1 MKKLIVILCLLFS
14 TQALAESWQQEPKL
28 HWSNIPVICGATTDI
43 QDYLIQ
49 YKFELSTVAVGRE
62 GARPEGKPVYMVSY
76 YLNEAEKQSISV
88 ITSPTG
94 HESCM
99 LYKAFDL
106 TTPGKA
112 T

>member
-1 MKKLIVILCLLFS
+1 
-14 TQALAESWQQEPKL
+14 
-28 HWSNIPVICGATTDI
+28 
-43 QDYLIQ
+43 
-49 YKFELSTVAVGRE
+49 
-62 GARPEGKPVYMVSY
+62 MVSY
-76 YLNEAEKQSISV
+76 YLNEKEKQSISV
-88 ITSPTG
+88 ITSPSG

>member
-1 MKKLIVILCLLFS
+1 M
-14 TQALAESWQQEPKL
+14 LAESWEQEPKL
-28 HWSNIPVICGATTDI
+28 HWSNIPVICGTTTDV

-49 YKFELSTVAVGRE
+49 HKFELSTIAVGRK
-62 GARPEGKPVYMVSY
+62 GARQEGEPVYMVSY
-76 YLNEAEKQSISV
+76 YLNEKEKQSISV
-88 ITSPTG
+88 ITSPSG